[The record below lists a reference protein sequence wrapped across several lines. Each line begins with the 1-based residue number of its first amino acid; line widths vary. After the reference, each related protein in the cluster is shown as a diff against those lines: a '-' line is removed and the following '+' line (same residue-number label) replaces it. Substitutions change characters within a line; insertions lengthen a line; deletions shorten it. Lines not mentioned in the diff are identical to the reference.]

1 MPSVVLRVLGVRSES
16 MLIHIEP
23 LREKS
28 ARLPEWLRKPVR
40 NVDADHE
47 LKKMLRTRGLHTVC
61 EEARCPNRNECFA
74 RGAATFMILG
84 DVCSRS
90 CGFCSVK
97 TGRGLPTESLIDE
110 PAQVAEA
117 AAQLKLNYV
126 VITSVNRD
134 ELPDGGAK
142 HFAETIRAV
151 RRLLPGA
158 KIEVLTPDFKGNR
171 RALHTVLDASPD
183 TFNHNVETV
192 PSLYRKVRPQADYQ
206 QSLDVLREARKYAVN
221 TLTKSGFMVGLGER
235 RDEVNQVLAD
245 LRAHDVD
252 VVTIGQYLQPT
263 RAHLPV
269 EEYVHP
275 DVFIE
280 YKEFGEHLGFRA
292 VFSGPLVRSSF
303 MAEKVSD
310 IAAGEDRSR
319 GLPIDPH

>member
-1 MPSVVLRVLGVRSES
+1 
-16 MLIHIEP
+16 MLIQVER
-23 LREKS
+23 LRPETGP
-28 ARLPEWLRKPVR
+28 RLPEWLRKPVR
-40 NVDADHE
+40 SVEADHE

-61 EEARCPNRNECFA
+61 EEARCPNRNDCFA

-97 TGRGLPTESLIDE
+97 TGRGLPMESLSDE
-110 PAQVAEA
+110 PEEVAAA
-117 AAQLKLNYV
+117 AAQLKLSYV

-134 ELPDGGAK
+134 ELEDGGAG
-142 HFAETIRAV
+142 HFSKTIHAV
-151 RRLLPGA
+151 RRRLPDA
-158 KIEVLTPDFKGNR
+158 KIEVLTPDFKGRR
-171 RALHTVLDASPD
+171 RALHTVLDAGPD

-192 PSLYRKVRPQADYQ
+192 PRLYQKVRPQADYQ
-206 QSLDVLREARKYAVN
+206 QSLDVLKEARRHAPA

-235 RDEVNQVLAD
+235 RDEVKRLLED
-245 LRAHDVD
+245 LRAHSVD

-275 DVFIE
+275 TVFDE
-280 YKEFGEHLGFRA
+280 YKEHGEGLGFRA

-303 MAEKVSD
+303 MAEMVNQ
-310 IAAGEDRSR
+310 IADCELRIAD
-319 GLPIDPH
+319 